1 MYKFT
6 CRNCGTTFSS
16 SKRHAKCPH
25 CHLVAE
31 CEYDSSYNHSSYS
44 HSHYSHDDDDYSF
57 STHSSYDH
65 SLYSHDDDYSF
76 SPGSSSFDSFGGGFS
91 DGGGSS
97 GDW

>member
-31 CEYDSSYNHSSYS
+31 CEYDSSYS
-44 HSHYSHDDDDYSF
+44 HSHYSHDDDYSF
-57 STHSSYDH
+57 SA
-65 SLYSHDDDYSF
+65 
-76 SPGSSSFDSFGGGFS
+76 GSSSFDSFGGGFS

>member
-16 SKRHAKCPH
+16 SKRHAECPH

-44 HSHYSHDDDDYSF
+44 HSHYSHDDDYSF
-57 STHSSYDH
+57 SA
-65 SLYSHDDDYSF
+65 
-76 SPGSSSFDSFGGGFS
+76 GSSSFDSFGGGFS
-91 DGGGSS
+91 GGGGSS

>member
-1 MYKFT
+1 MFT

-16 SKRHAKCPH
+16 SKRPAKCPN

-44 HSHYSHDDDDYSF
+44 HSSYSHDHDDDDYSF
-57 STHSSYDH
+57 ST
-65 SLYSHDDDYSF
+65 
-76 SPGSSSFDSFGGGFS
+76 GSSSFDSFGGGCS
-91 DGGGSS
+91 DGGGCS

>member
-31 CEYDSSYNHSSYS
+31 CEYDSSHN
-44 HSHYSHDDDDYSF
+44 HSHYSHDDDN
-57 STHSSYDH
+57 
-65 SLYSHDDDYSF
+65 YSHDDDYSF
-76 SPGSSSFDSFGGGFS
+76 STGSSSFDSFGGGFS

>member
-31 CEYDSSYNHSSYS
+31 CEHDSSYNHSSYS

-57 STHSSYDH
+57 ST
-65 SLYSHDDDYSF
+65 
-76 SPGSSSFDSFGGGFS
+76 GSSSFDSFGGGFS

>member
-44 HSHYSHDDDDYSF
+44 HSHYSHDDDD
-57 STHSSYDH
+57 
-65 SLYSHDDDYSF
+65 